1 MLLDEEK
8 LELAVQNTANLPDG
22 LKLLTHLMTYSGC
35 FTQGLSKDE
44 RTELYNKGQRDF
56 GLKIRDL
63 LLEYA
68 PNKYIE
74 VIKEGVTENERSR
87 QH

>member
-1 MLLDEEK
+1 MLLDEEN

-22 LKLLTHLMTYSGC
+22 LKLLAHFISSSGC
-35 FTQGLSKDE
+35 YTQGLSKDE

-74 VIKEGVTENERSR
+74 LIKEGAKENERSR